1 MAGRAYRRWNTA
13 GELEI
18 VYPDGRLETWNTST
32 GQLVR
37 EAPANP
43 RLADAMRAGDTNAM
57 DETIAYGTQWL
68 QSPMGQDYL
77 STRQATADEERR
89 RWEAE
94 YGLRSDDSDFRRD
107 QWKDQYSL
115 QRDQFGQNVKES
127 DARIL
132 DLERQYGLDSSRLG
146 LDFNKQ
152 SIEYAK
158 TPRSWLDALDWERGG
173 AQAGIPVYMQNLAQ
187 NIANPAFAAKGAGTP
202 EMNSLGSTVASASGN
217 NAVADMDPTA
227 EVTKAIA
234 QVAKASPPSS
244 TVGMS
249 GRDAATIQLMT
260 EMYKQGAGKVGEGVL
275 ESMDPDELATLQGVF
290 DRVSPGGGD
299 RYMRDWQ
306 KTRIP
311 GAGSMRAYTA

>member
-1 MAGRAYRRWNTA
+1 MARGRSWKRWNSN
-13 GELEI
+13 GELEVI
-18 VYPDGRLETWNTST
+18 SEDGSLAVWNTST

-77 STRQATADEERR
+77 KTRQATADEEKR
-89 RWEAE
+89 RWEAD
-94 YGLRSDDSDFRRD
+94 YGLREDDRDFRRD

-132 DLERQYGLDSSRLG
+132 DLERQYGLDASRLG

-187 NIANPAFAAKGAGTP
+187 NIANPAFAAKGLGTP

-217 NAVADMDPTA
+217 NAVADMDPT
-227 EVTKAIA
+227 KAIT
-234 QVAKASPPSS
+234 QIIKASPPS
-244 TVGMS
+244 TTPGLS
-249 GRDAATIQLMT
+249 GRDAATVALAT
-260 EMYKQGAGKVGEGVL
+260 EIYKQGAGKVGEGVL
-275 ESMDPDELATLQGVF
+275 ESMDPDEVATLQGVF
-290 DRVSPGGGD
+290 DRVSPGGGE

-311 GAGSMRAYTA
+311 GAGAMRAYAA

>member
-1 MAGRAYRRWNTA
+1 MARGRSWKRWNSN
-13 GELEI
+13 GELEVI
-18 VYPDGRLETWNTST
+18 SEDGSLAVWNTST

-77 STRQATADEERR
+77 STRQATADEEKR

-94 YGLRSDDSDFRRD
+94 YGLRADDSDFRRD

-115 QRDQFGQNVKES
+115 QRDQFGQSVKES

-202 EMNSLGSTVASASGN
+202 DMNSLGSTVASASGN
-217 NAVADMDPTA
+217 NAVADMDPT
-227 EVTKAIA
+227 KAIT
-234 QVAKASPPSS
+234 QIIKASPPSTTPGLS
-244 TVGMS
+244 S
-249 GRDAATIQLMT
+249 RDAATVALAT
-260 EMYKQGAGKVGEGVL
+260 EIYKQGAGKVGEGVL
-275 ESMDPDELATLQGVF
+275 ESMDPDEVATLQGVF
-290 DRVSPGGGD
+290 DRVSPGGGE

-311 GAGSMRAYTA
+311 GAGAMRAYAA